1 MLHDVKTLIE
11 KSFKQNNLGGSS
23 HMQLDP
29 MTCSISDYVSSILK
43 KMNDYNGAGKEVALG
58 FIVKTGLGFL

>member
-1 MLHDVKTLIE
+1 
-11 KSFKQNNLGGSS
+11 
-23 HMQLDP
+23 MQLDP
-29 MTCSISDYVSSILK
+29 MTCSISNYVSSILK